1 MFPSG
6 ERYPGRSVI
15 GEEDITDA
23 HVVLW
28 EMGDT
33 TPQHCGRSIQ
43 FLCTYSVCSKLYLT
57 ALLTISMSPRHNTY
71 QPCSLNRCSVSMWS
85 SK

>member
-6 ERYPGRSVI
+6 ERYPERSVI

-33 TPQHCGRSIQ
+33 WPRLSTVDEAFSFC
-43 FLCTYSVCSKLYLT
+43 
-57 ALLTISMSPRHNTY
+57 ALIVFVVNY
-71 QPCSLNRCSVSMWS
+71 I
-85 SK
+85 